1 MAVFAAL
8 VLLAAIG
15 TDERVRLVKLPAGAL
30 QPEAQLTSRGEI
42 ELLWFAGDPAGGDLF
57 VASSRDGGATLAGT
71 RRVNG
76 DKSRALALGTVRG
89 ARLAVG
95 RDDSLHVAWM
105 GAAKAEPRAPGG
117 ATPLL
122 YARASG
128 GGGPFSPPRNV
139 ITAAVGL
146 DGGFDLAADGAG
158 LVALVWHAPAPG
170 EEGEAARRVWVARSG
185 DDGATFRAETAVDEP
200 RHGACGC
207 CGMKAMFTRGGAKGS
222 HRLWVL
228 YRCAQCG
235 TNRDMHALVVG
246 MGAGECDPVR
256 SLELSPWPVNNCVMS
271 TATLASGPADSVV
284 LAYETRGQVWMQG
297 SPAAGEP
304 ALATSPAGAPGDRK
318 HPRVAVDSKGE
329 RLLCWMEGTGWE
341 RGGTLAWQLFD
352 EKGRAVAGVAGR
364 IEGVPAWS
372 YGQPLALADDRFVLF
387 H

>member
-1 MAVFAAL
+1 LAL
-8 VLLAAIG
+8 LAPIVLLAAIG
-15 TDERVRLVKLPAGAL
+15 ADERVRPVKLPAGAL

-42 ELLWFAGDPAGGDLF
+42 ELLWFSGDPAGGDLF
-57 VASSRDGGATLAGT
+57 VASSRDGGATLEGT
-71 RRVNG
+71 RRANG
-76 DKSRALALGTVRG
+76 EKSRAIALGTVRG

-105 GAAKAEPRAPGG
+105 GAAKAEPRAPGD

-122 YARASG
+122 YARAAG
-128 GGGPFSPPRNV
+128 GGEPFSPPRNV

-146 DGGFDLAADGAG
+146 NGGFDVAADGAG
-158 LVALVWHAPAPG
+158 LVAIVWHAPARG
-170 EEGEAARRVWVARSG
+170 EEGEAARRVWVASSG
-185 DDGATFRAETAVDEP
+185 DDGATFRAETAVDAP
-200 RHGACGC
+200 RHGVCAC

-228 YRCAQCG
+228 YRCALDG

-246 MGAGECDPVR
+246 MGAAAYDPVR
-256 SLELSPWPVNNCVMS
+256 SLELSSWPANHCVMS
-271 TATLASGPADSVV
+271 TAALASGPADSVV
-284 LAYETRGQVWMQG
+284 LAYETRGQVRMQV
-297 SPAAGEP
+297 SRAAGEA

-318 HPRVAVDSKGE
+318 HPRLAVNSKGE

-341 RGGTLAWQLFD
+341 KGGTLAWQLFD
-352 EKGRAVAGVAGR
+352 REGRAFAEVAGR

-372 YGQPLALADDRFVLF
+372 YGQPLALQDDRFVLF